1 MSEYEQDHLVENIQ
15 ALAKEYGLCDC
26 RPCQLMRAND
36 DLARQLKREQD
47 LTASTAALM
56 AQIRVEKEHLA
67 EQLKTL
73 REDAALRREVY
84 GT

>member
-1 MSEYEQDHLVENIQ
+1 MHWESLQ
-15 ALAKEYGLCDC
+15 AFIHMGGYATYVWG
-26 RPCQLMRAND
+26 AFG
-36 DLARQLKREQD
+36 
-47 LTASTAALM
+47 STAALM